1 MNQHG
6 KLMLLIKLNLDV
18 SMLIGIIA
26 IAFVTGFLLRGAR
39 LKKLQGRVS
48 ELEKEMM
55 TSHAEILE
63 LQKDR
68 MILEEKLKGSSSI
81 PVIPINA
88 KEEKKSDKLQDKSIS
103 KK

>member
-1 MNQHG
+1 
-6 KLMLLIKLNLDV
+6 
-18 SMLIGIIA
+18 MLIGIIT
-26 IAFVTGFLLRGAR
+26 IAFATGFLLRGTR
-39 LKKLQGRVS
+39 LKKLQRRVS

-55 TSHAEILE
+55 ASHAEILE

-68 MILEEKLKGSSSI
+68 MLLEEKLKGSSSI
-81 PVIPINA
+81 PVIPINV

>member
-1 MNQHG
+1 
-6 KLMLLIKLNLDV
+6 MLLIKLSLDI
-18 SMLIGIIA
+18 SMLIGIIT
-26 IAFVTGFLLRGAR
+26 IAFATGFLMRGTQI
-39 LKKLQGRVS
+39 KKLKGTVS
-48 ELEKEMM
+48 ELEREMM
-55 TSHAEILE
+55 ASHAEILE

-68 MILEEKLKGSSSI
+68 LTLEEKLKGSSNI

>member
-1 MNQHG
+1 
-6 KLMLLIKLNLDV
+6 MLLIKLNLDV
-18 SMLIGIIA
+18 SMLIGITA
-26 IAFVTGFLLRGAR
+26 IAFFTGFLLRGAR
-39 LKKLQGRVS
+39 LKKLQGRVN

-55 TSHAEILE
+55 ASHAEILE

-103 KK
+103 QK

>member
-63 LQKDR
+63 LQKER

>member
-1 MNQHG
+1 
-6 KLMLLIKLNLDV
+6 MLLIKLNLDV

-39 LKKLQGRVS
+39 LKKLKGRVS

>member
-1 MNQHG
+1 
-6 KLMLLIKLNLDV
+6 MLLIKLNLDV

>member
-1 MNQHG
+1 
-6 KLMLLIKLNLDV
+6 MLLIKLNLDV

-26 IAFVTGFLLRGAR
+26 IAFATGFLLRGAR

-55 TSHAEILE
+55 ASHAEILE
-63 LQKDR
+63 LQRDR
-68 MILEEKLKGSSSI
+68 MLLEEKLKGSSSI

-88 KEEKKSDKLQDKSIS
+88 KEEKKSDMMQDKSIS